1 MRKTLLA
8 LSKNLLIKGLIIL
21 IIGVFALWGIG
32 DLFSSGKTNVVA
44 EVSGKNIYTQE
55 FADQLKR
62 EMQMQNILNGKEVIA
77 NNLHFKILN
86 KLVADKIIE
95 IYAED
100 EKIIINA
107 KTLAS
112 YLKEI
117 PEFKEKN
124 EFSRTRYEKYLLQN
138 SSSTSEFEKN
148 FKNNLLRKLIIDS
161 QASTALSTNYH
172 QKLIKEYFTKQ
183 TQIKYINLNE
193 LYSIEVPSDS
203 QIQEYY
209 KKNPLYSDQYRSI
222 KYSLLKPNNNE
233 KENIDQFFK
242 KISLI
247 ENDVL
252 SNKNYDEIVDK
263 YSLISKKSGLFNKE
277 GFEKNLDKK
286 IFLDGKIVEKAFS
299 LEGDISSELIE
310 IQDSYYL
317 ISVDIIEDIKPLQ
330 LDEKTKKIIS
340 NKIRDLELL
349 NKIAELK
356 KNIQDKKIFD
366 ELEIKNKNL
375 VKDLFLKS
383 RLEKSTI
390 FNDTNIQN
398 IFDLN
403 ENDLTIIEDKNNY
416 IIKVTNISYDNKK
429 IDNNTTK
436 LYERYASNNF
446 KDQIMMS
453 FDKFLNSKYEIKINQ
468 KVLDRIINS
477 L

>member
-100 EKIIINA
+100 EKIIIND

-124 EFSRTRYEKYLLQN
+124 EFSRTKYEKYLLQN
-138 SSSTSEFEKN
+138 SSTTSEFEKN

-161 QASTALSTNYH
+161 QASSTLSTNYH

-247 ENDVL
+247 ENDAL
-252 SNKNYDEIVDK
+252 SNKNYNEIVDK

-277 GFEKNLDKK
+277 GFEKNC
-286 IFLDGKIVEKAFS
+286 VPATM
-299 LEGDISSELIE
+299 
-310 IQDSYYL
+310 DSFF
-317 ISVDIIEDIKPLQ
+317 
-330 LDEKTKKIIS
+330 
-340 NKIRDLELL
+340 N
-349 NKIAELK
+349 
-356 KNIQDKKIFD
+356 
-366 ELEIKNKNL
+366 
-375 VKDLFLKS
+375 
-383 RLEKSTI
+383 RLENKAI
-390 FNDTNIQN
+390 F
-398 IFDLN
+398 FC
-403 ENDLTIIEDKNNY
+403 
-416 IIKVTNISYDNKK
+416 
-429 IDNNTTK
+429 
-436 LYERYASNNF
+436 
-446 KDQIMMS
+446 
-453 FDKFLNSKYEIKINQ
+453 
-468 KVLDRIINS
+468 
-477 L
+477 

>member
-8 LSKNLLIKGLIIL
+8 LSKNLLIKGLVIL

-55 FADQLKR
+55 FANQLKR
-62 EMQMQNILNGKEVIA
+62 EMQMQNILNGKEVVA
-77 NNLHFKILN
+77 NNLHFRILN
-86 KLVADKIIE
+86 NLVADKIIE

-100 EKIIINA
+100 EKIIIND

-124 EFSRTRYEKYLLQN
+124 EFSRTKYEKYLLQN
-138 SSSTSEFEKN
+138 SSTTAEFEKN
-148 FKNNLLRKLIIDS
+148 FRYNLLRQLIIDS
-161 QASTALSTNYH
+161 QAFSALSTNYH

-193 LYSIEVPSDS
+193 LYNIQVVSDS
-203 QIQEYY
+203 QIEEYY

-242 KISLI
+242 KISSI

-252 SNKNYDEIVDK
+252 SNKNYNEIVNK
-263 YSLISKKSGLFNKE
+263 YSLISKKSGLFNE
-277 GFEKNLDKK
+277 DGFEKNLEKK
-286 IFLDGKIVEKAFS
+286 IFLDMKIVEKAFS
-299 LEGDISSELIE
+299 LRDVASSELIE

-317 ISVDIIEDIKPLQ
+317 ISIDIIEETKLLQ

-340 NKIRDLELL
+340 NKILDVDLL
-349 NKIAELK
+349 NKISELK
-356 KNIQDKKIFD
+356 KNIQDKKVFD

-375 VKDLFLKS
+375 AKDLFLKS
-383 RLEKSTI
+383 RLEKSII
-390 FNDTNIQN
+390 FNETNIQN

-403 ENDLTIIEDKNNY
+403 ENDLTVIENKNNY
-416 IIKVTNISYDNKK
+416 IIKVIKISYDNKK
-429 IDNNTTK
+429 IDSNTAK
-436 LYERYASNNF
+436 LYEGYASKNF

>member
-1 MRKTLLA
+1 M
-8 LSKNLLIKGLIIL
+8 
-21 IIGVFALWGIG
+21 
-32 DLFSSGKTNVVA
+32 
-44 EVSGKNIYTQE
+44 
-55 FADQLKR
+55 
-62 EMQMQNILNGKEVIA
+62 
-77 NNLHFKILN
+77 
-86 KLVADKIIE
+86 
-95 IYAED
+95 
-100 EKIIINA
+100 
-107 KTLAS
+107 
-112 YLKEI
+112 
-117 PEFKEKN
+117 
-124 EFSRTRYEKYLLQN
+124 
-138 SSSTSEFEKN
+138 
-148 FKNNLLRKLIIDS
+148 
-161 QASTALSTNYH
+161 
-172 QKLIKEYFTKQ
+172 
-183 TQIKYINLNE
+183 
-193 LYSIEVPSDS
+193 
-203 QIQEYY
+203 
-209 KKNPLYSDQYRSI
+209 
-222 KYSLLKPNNNE
+222 
-233 KENIDQFFK
+233 
-242 KISLI
+242 
-247 ENDVL
+247 
-252 SNKNYDEIVDK
+252 SNKNYNEIVDK

-299 LEGDISSELIE
+299 LEGDISSELME

-330 LDEKTKKIIS
+330 LDGKTKKIIS

-349 NKIAELK
+349 NKIGELK

>member
-55 FADQLKR
+55 FVDQLKR
-62 EMQMQNILNGKEVIA
+62 EMQIQNILNGKEVIA

-100 EKIIINA
+100 EKIIIND

-124 EFSRTRYEKYLLQN
+124 EFSRTKYEKYLLQN
-138 SSSTSEFEKN
+138 SSTTSEFEKN
-148 FKNNLLRKLIIDS
+148 FRNNLLRKLIIDS
-161 QASTALSTNYH
+161 QASSTLSTNYH

-252 SNKNYDEIVDK
+252 SNKNYNEIVDK

-317 ISVDIIEDIKPLQ
+317 ISVNIIEDIKPLQ
-330 LDEKTKKIIS
+330 LDGKTKKIIS

-349 NKIAELK
+349 NKIGELK

-366 ELEIKNKNL
+366 ELAIKNKNL

-390 FNDTNIQN
+390 FNGTNIQN